1 MSTAPSVRADW
12 PLPRGLIILLG
23 GGSAVLLVAGLQSAA
38 GIFAPAFL
46 ALVLTIAVHPVRPYL
61 ERHHWPGWAI
71 ILAGITLTYLI
82 LLGLTAALLVAMG
95 RFGTLLTQYQEQFD
109 DLVQSAATT
118 LEGFGIGQDQ
128 LDSMASSFDASR
140 LVSAVSGVLAD
151 LAGALSNL
159 FFVLTLLL
167 FLGLDA
173 ARFPAKL
180 DVQRPFRWAVVTALE
195 SFAHGTRTYLV
206 VSTVFGFIVAVVDTA
221 FLAFTPIPAPLLWG
235 LLAFITNYIPNIGF
249 VIGVIPPAILGLV
262 EGGPALMLLVIA
274 VYSVFNFVIQSVIQ
288 PKFVGDAVGLSVSI
302 TFVSLVF
309 WAWVLGPLGALLAVP
324 LSLLVKA
331 LLVDVDRDSIWL
343 STLLSGEPLPP
354 APAAEGA
361 E

>member
-1 MSTAPSVRADW
+1 MSTTPSVRAEW
-12 PLPRGLIILLG
+12 PLPRGLIILVG
-23 GGSAVLLVAGLQSAA
+23 GGSAVLVVAGIQSAA
-38 GIFAPAFL
+38 GIIAPAFL
-46 ALVLTIAVHPVRPYL
+46 ALVLTIAVHPIRTYL
-61 ERHHWPGWAI
+61 ERHHWPAVAI
-71 ILAGITLTYLI
+71 ILAGITSTYLI
-82 LLGLTAALLVAMG
+82 VLGLTAALVVSVG
-95 RFGTLLTQYQEQFD
+95 RFATLLPQYQEQFD

-118 LEGFGIGQDQ
+118 LKGFGVGQDQ
-128 LDSMASSFDASR
+128 LDDIASSFDASR

-151 LAGALSNL
+151 LADVLGNL

-167 FLGLDA
+167 FLGIDA
-173 ARFPAKL
+173 ARFPGKL

-206 VSTVFGFIVAVVDTA
+206 VSTVFGAIVAVIDTA
-221 FLAFTPIPAPLLWG
+221 FLALTPIPAPLLWG

-262 EGGPALMLLVIA
+262 EGGPGLMVLVIV

-288 PKFVGDAVGLSVSI
+288 PKVVGNAVGLSGSI

-309 WAWVLGPLGALLAVP
+309 WAWVMGPLGALLAVP

-343 STLLSGEPLPP
+343 STLLSGEPLET
-354 APAAEGA
+354 AAVAEGA